1 MRITTVRKMEKALSD
16 FFAKKDFVE
25 KANYIDE
32 LDEPWASVK
41 DILEHLAERQ
51 HIINSLI
58 DKYGNGEQGTLIDY
72 NLQKERLD
80 EVERLIKYFK
90 QFVKEKKE

>member
-41 DILEHLAERQ
+41 DILEHLVERQ
-51 HIINSLI
+51 YIINALMTECI
-58 DKYGNGEQGTLIDY
+58 KGGKVIQMNYYILDLP
-72 NLQKERLD
+72 KEIEPD
-80 EVERLIKYFK
+80 ECSMFYD
-90 QFVKEKKE
+90 